1 MISALKA
8 LRPIEKNEELFAL
21 YRYPF
26 LKSPTWFMKNFL
38 QFIDENP
45 DQFEKLGFITE
56 DKTLEE
62 LKNYYNNVV
71 ERETH
76 LLNE

>member
-1 MISALKA
+1 
-8 LRPIEKNEELFAL
+8 
-21 YRYPF
+21 
-26 LKSPTWFMKNFL
+26 MKNFL

>member
-8 LRPIEKNEELFAL
+8 LRSIEQDEELFAL
-21 YRYPF
+21 YRYSF
-26 LKSPTWFMKNFL
+26 VKSPTWYMKNFL

-45 DQFEKLGFITE
+45 DQFEKLEFITE

-62 LKNYYNNVV
+62 LKNFYNKVV
-71 ERETH
+71 ERETN